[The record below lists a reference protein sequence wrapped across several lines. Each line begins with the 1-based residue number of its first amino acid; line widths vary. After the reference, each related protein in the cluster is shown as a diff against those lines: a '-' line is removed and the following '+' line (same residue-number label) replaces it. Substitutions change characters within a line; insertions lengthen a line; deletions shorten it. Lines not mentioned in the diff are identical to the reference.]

1 MQMRTYAG
9 LEHSDDFHMNQD
21 CSLKGP
27 KKWSIFLTEFNI
39 NLISFHWLL
48 CGSQFKATINVK
60 IFQLG
65 KKSVCRP
72 RYVYETVL
80 FKTGRKCA
88 YRMFLPPPPPCDF
101 FAAVIQNKAAKL
113 DFFSSSTT
121 RIHWIHVSDTAVK
134 QVFVESTLQHKRWT
148 KWRLVLY
155 YCTTLCSCTAKHT
168 RKCKGN

>member
-21 CSLKGP
+21 CSLKWP

-48 CGSQFKATINVK
+48 RGSQFKATINVK

-80 FKTGRKCA
+80 FKRGENVHIECF
-88 YRMFLPPPPPCDF
+88 FLLLH
-101 FAAVIQNKAAKL
+101 VIFLLQLYKIRQQSL
-113 DFFSSSTT
+113 TFFSSSTT